1 MSQLLKDYI
10 DPEKKILR
18 VLSQRYELK
27 EELGKGA
34 HGRIYSGKDK
44 VTKFSI
50 AVKVV
55 RINALQKIQMEKL
68 QKNKSKFIR
77 EISLMKD
84 MQKYG

>member
-55 RINALQKIQMEKL
+55 RINALKNKQMEKL